1 MRKVVRFLDRVMS
14 PVLILSYIALCLM
27 LLAVSPGV
35 NAFLAMVWG
44 GVMMAALRW
53 GIWGILSL
61 GRRMNRDPIFLKV
74 LTRTVE
80 VLQVLLILSSIFVAV
95 LLWSVPSVWL
105 LIPSA
110 FFGLRGAIRFD
121 AEYL

>member
-1 MRKVVRFLDRVMS
+1 MRKVVRFLDGVMS
-14 PVLILSYIALCLM
+14 PVLILSYIAICLM

-44 GVMMAALRW
+44 GAMMAALRW

-61 GRRMNRDPIFLKV
+61 GRRMNRDPLFLKV

-80 VLQVLLILSSIFVAV
+80 VLQVLLILASIFVAV

>member
-1 MRKVVRFLDRVMS
+1 MLDRGMT
-14 PVLILSYIALCLM
+14 PVLILSYVGLCLM

-35 NAFLAMVWG
+35 NALLAMLWG
-44 GVMMAALRW
+44 GAMMGALRW

-61 GRRMNRDPIFLKV
+61 GRRINPDPVAVKI

-80 VLQVLLILSSIFVAV
+80 VIQILLILFSIVLSV
-95 LLWSVPSVWL
+95 LLWAIPSLWL